1 MDPIRNP
8 YAPGAGT
15 PPPELAGRDDIRDNA
30 RAILGRSVI
39 GRPAGAARALL
50 RVLDKA
56 PEIARRVLTGVGWGK
71 SLWT

>member
-8 YAPGAGT
+8 YASGAGT
-15 PPPELAGRDDIRDNA
+15 PPPELAGRDDVRDNA
-30 RAILGRSVI
+30 KVILGRSVI

-56 PEIARRVLTGVGWGK
+56 PEIARRVLT
-71 SLWT
+71 